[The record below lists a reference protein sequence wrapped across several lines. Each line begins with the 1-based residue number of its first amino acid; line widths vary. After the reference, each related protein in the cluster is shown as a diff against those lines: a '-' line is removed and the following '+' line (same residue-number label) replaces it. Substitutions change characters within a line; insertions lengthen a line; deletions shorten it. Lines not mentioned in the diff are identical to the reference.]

1 VLTIRSVS
9 PLIWV
14 FRVKDFSMTH
24 RTKLI
29 AAVLALLPSAIR
41 ADDLIA
47 DYFVELGPQDFYNS
61 SGTRLGSTAAIFQ
74 QDRAN
79 VHRFGIRHGGDSLDP
94 IFSDRAL
101 RAQIPALLAKGN
113 VGSWADVA
121 QMDPANAARPGYA
134 DYRIAIC
141 GRGGAVTY
149 MFIDYADGD
158 AYGSC

>member
-1 VLTIRSVS
+1 MRFIHLLASAAFAILPLTA
-9 PLIWV
+9 
-14 FRVKDFSMTH
+14 H
-24 RTKLI
+24 
-29 AAVLALLPSAIR
+29 

-61 SGTRLGSTAAIFQ
+61 SGTRLTSTAAIFQ

-79 VHRFGIRHGGDSLDP
+79 VHRFGIRHGGDGLDP
-94 IFSDRAL
+94 IFSNRDL
-101 RAQIPALLAKGN
+101 RAQIPTLLSRGN
-113 VGSWADVA
+113 VAAWADVA
-121 QMDPANAARPGYA
+121 TMDPATAARPGYA
-134 DYRIAIC
+134 DYRVAIC